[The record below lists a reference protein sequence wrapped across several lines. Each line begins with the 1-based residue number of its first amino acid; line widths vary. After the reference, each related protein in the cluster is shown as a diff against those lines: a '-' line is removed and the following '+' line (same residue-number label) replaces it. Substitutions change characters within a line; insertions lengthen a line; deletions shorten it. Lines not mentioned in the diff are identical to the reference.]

1 MADMEQAR
9 EAHLVVINE
18 ALYFVRCKYG
28 KIGDS
33 LLKQTL
39 LDFFDGEKLATAK
52 NRLNH
57 DIEELRLDDWPCL
70 PPRREG
76 ADRAIKEAEDI
87 MVLFRFIDEKL
98 SFQSIPTYVSANMD
112 SVPST
117 KWLDGDIQM
126 LLAKLNNMEQLNHEL
141 HRKFNLLEIHVSSVQ
156 KDALAYRELHK
167 TTSGNMFE
175 KMDKLGSA
183 VNSLGK
189 MMGNVNIQNGS
200 NKVSAQSA
208 QNVHGAQH
216 VTCPGPGLTD
226 SSQPQRTWAEL
237 SDPGPRQAVSSQQC
251 AGIQPPPGLSIQSL
265 QQPPIIWNGPNGPV
279 YIQPY
284 NAPMQGSLQNALPT
298 RSQGS
303 GVVGPTV
310 RQSFVQQ
317 QQQQQYSESS
327 RHFHGS
333 RSAFESTTAAESAD
347 DERDGPFSLVV
358 NKKKATKRARQAVS
372 PGNNM
377 EVVKR
382 PKPKPIRVIGKNQAS
397 SRIKASGAVIAKAVF
412 CVSNVSMDDSAEDLV
427 ECLKDNGITVLS
439 CGKANTKF
447 TETKAFRVCIA
458 KVDSDRFL
466 DSDIWPE
473 NVIVRSWVFKGK
485 KSEDSSTN
493 TNDGHAD

>member
-1 MADMEQAR
+1 MEQAR

-57 DIEELRLDDWPCL
+57 DIEELHLDIDWPRL
-70 PPRREG
+70 PARREG
-76 ADRAIKEAEDI
+76 ADHAIKEAEDI

-167 TTSGNMFE
+167 ATSGNMFE

-279 YIQPY
+279 YCCVPF
-284 NAPMQGSLQNALPT
+284 T
-298 RSQGS
+298 R
-303 GVVGPTV
+303 
-310 RQSFVQQ
+310 
-317 QQQQQYSESS
+317 
-327 RHFHGS
+327 
-333 RSAFESTTAAESAD
+333 
-347 DERDGPFSLVV
+347 
-358 NKKKATKRARQAVS
+358 
-372 PGNNM
+372 
-377 EVVKR
+377 
-382 PKPKPIRVIGKNQAS
+382 
-397 SRIKASGAVIAKAVF
+397 
-412 CVSNVSMDDSAEDLV
+412 
-427 ECLKDNGITVLS
+427 
-439 CGKANTKF
+439 
-447 TETKAFRVCIA
+447 
-458 KVDSDRFL
+458 
-466 DSDIWPE
+466 
-473 NVIVRSWVFKGK
+473 
-485 KSEDSSTN
+485 
-493 TNDGHAD
+493 